1 MRIFLDPRALNSL
14 VMEITDIEAIPV
26 AMDVRPLEE
35 GGVAPYVGSKLAV
48 DTVERML
55 IRLETNEGVIGWGEM
70 RPELGIETTVAFLE
84 ETIAPQVVGRKVW
97 ETEAFTNDPLYTEYT
112 NVNSFVAAVETAMW
126 DAYGKTIGEPVHRL
140 LGGKCEDRVEFAE
153 ALGILDPEES
163 RQYARRTLER
173 GFDVLKLKA
182 GPPNS
187 DWQNDVARVKAMH
200 DEVDGQLEFRL
211 DPNQTWSFDQAVRV
225 GAELEDAGIYLQY
238 FEQPIRIN
246 AHGTYK
252 RLRNR
257 LQTPVGV
264 NEDTYHPGN
273 LSELLREDAVDVAI
287 LDLVPSGGILALKK
301 LATLADKA
309 GISLAHHCGF
319 DLGVKTAAVL
329 HAVSTTPAI
338 NLPSDTAYHNWED
351 DVIKN
356 RFDVEEGAIEVPDE
370 PGLGVTVDLEKLET
384 YRID

>member
-1 MRIFLDPRALNSL
+1 
-14 VMEITDIEAIPV
+14 MEITDLTAIPV
-26 AMDVRPLEE
+26 AMDVLPLED
-35 GGVAPYVGSKLAV
+35 GGIAPYVGSKLSV
-48 DTVERML
+48 ETVERML
-55 IRLETNEGVIGWGEM
+55 VRLETSDGTTGWGEM
-70 RPELGIETTVAFLE
+70 RPELGVETTVAFLE
-84 ETIAPQVVGRKVW
+84 ETIAPQVVGRDVW
-97 ETEAFTNDPLYTEYT
+97 EIEPFTNDPLYTEYT
-112 NVNSFVAAVETAMW
+112 NVASFVAAVETAMW
-126 DAYGKTIGEPVHRL
+126 DAYGKSIGEPVHRL
-140 LGGKCEDRVEFAE
+140 LGGKCTDRVAFAE

-163 RQYARRTLER
+163 RQYARRALDR

-225 GAELEDAGIYLQY
+225 GAALEDAGIYLQY
-238 FEQPIRIN
+238 FEQPVRIDS
-246 AHGTYK
+246 HGTYK

-273 LSELLREDAVDVAI
+273 LKELLREDAVDVAVV
-287 LDLVPSGGILALKK
+287 DLVPSGGLLALKK
-301 LATLADKA
+301 LAAHADQY
-309 GISLAHHCGF
+309 GVSMAHHCGF

-338 NLPSDTAYHNWED
+338 NLPSDLAYHNWAD
-351 DVIKN
+351 DVIEDQ
-356 RFDVEEGAIEVPDE
+356 FDVVDGTIEVPDD
-370 PGLGVTVDLEKLET
+370 PGLGVTVDPDKIER